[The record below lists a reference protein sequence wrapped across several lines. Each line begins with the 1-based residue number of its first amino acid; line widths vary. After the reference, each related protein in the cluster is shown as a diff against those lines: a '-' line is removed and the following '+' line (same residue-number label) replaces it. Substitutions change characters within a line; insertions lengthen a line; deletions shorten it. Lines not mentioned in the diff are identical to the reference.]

1 MTCVLGF
8 ILFTIDKLMA
18 LSVEYIYIHIH
29 QQNAMYKH
37 IYSLW
42 RARAYSVACGFC
54 RLLTDFYDETGGQW
68 TQ

>member
-1 MTCVLGF
+1 
-8 ILFTIDKLMA
+8 MA
-18 LSVEYIYIHIH
+18 PSVEYIYIHIH

-42 RARAYSVACGFC
+42 RARSYSVTCGFC
-54 RLLTDFYDETGGQW
+54 RLLTDFYDETGGQR